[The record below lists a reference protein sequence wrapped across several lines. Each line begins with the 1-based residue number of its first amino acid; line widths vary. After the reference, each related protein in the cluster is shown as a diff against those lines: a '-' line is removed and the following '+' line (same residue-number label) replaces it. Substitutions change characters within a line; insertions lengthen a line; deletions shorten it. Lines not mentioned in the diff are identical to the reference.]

1 MLEET
6 HSLSSKMKITV
17 DPEKFDNFSQSH
29 VSFYMKYSSF
39 VFRSLFRSSFQKF
52 LYWMLKRENI
62 EEQMVR
68 AVHVKVFPL
77 RRKNGKGLAGKCDP
91 AKGKIRIYPKTL
103 KFCQIFTQN
112 FGKNTLL
119 LYAGNRARAALIH
132 ELLHLK
138 YVEDEKTVRELTKEY
153 FCIFTRKQSA
163 QSSRALCICTMIFTA
178 KSVEKKFVQASPTIQ
193 A

>member
-17 DPEKFDNFSQSH
+17 DPEKFDTFSQSH

-39 VFRSLFRSSFQKF
+39 VLRALFRSSFQKF
-52 LYWMLKRENI
+52 LHWMLKRENI

-119 LYAGNRARAALIH
+119 LYAGNRARATLIH

-153 FCIFTRKQSA
+153 FGIFARKQSA
-163 QSSRALCICTMIFTA
+163 QSLHALCICTMIFTA
-178 KSVEKKFVQASPTIQ
+178 KSVEKKFVQTSPMIQ